1 MSFAL
6 VPYRRRRPN
15 GLARRTRD
23 PFADVRLDADR
34 LFNGF
39 FGNWPTLQTWSEP
52 TASHYSPRV
61 DLRETETG
69 FEIYAEVPGL
79 SAKEINLSLSPE
91 GDTLTLEGEKKIDRG
106 ENNEGYHHVERMHGS
121 FSRVVSLPTAVDGE
135 QVNAKLTDGVLTVTL
150 TKREEEQP
158 KSIQIGV
165 E

>member
-52 TASHYSPRV
+52 TAS
-61 DLRETETG
+61 
-69 FEIYAEVPGL
+69 
-79 SAKEINLSLSPE
+79 
-91 GDTLTLEGEKKIDRG
+91 LEGEKKIDRG